1 MTNFN
6 KIFLSLCFIGFYL
19 SIFAQ
24 QVEKL
29 ENCLCLNKLKP
40 IKTYDI
46 RKIDKKPEFPRGD
59 AELLKYVSINLKC
72 PAGDIEE
79 MQTKIYAKFI
89 IDTSGKVSEACILR
103 PLYGNRFT
111 EIEKEFLRVLVGMPK
126 WKPGE
131 HKGKKVAVWII
142 FPLHLTYR

>member
-1 MTNFN
+1 MKNLN
-6 KIFLSLCFIGFYL
+6 RIFLSLCFVVFYF

-24 QVEKL
+24 QVEKF

-46 RKIDKKPEFPRGD
+46 RKIDKKPEFPGGD
-59 AELLKYVSINLKC
+59 AELLKYVAINLKC
-72 PAGDIEE
+72 PVGDIEE

-89 IDTSGKVSEACILR
+89 IDTSGKVSKACIIR
-103 PLYGNRFT
+103 PLYGNRLT
-111 EIEKEFLRVLVGMPK
+111 EIEKEFLRVLLAMPK

-131 HKGKKVAVWII
+131 HKGKKATVWFI